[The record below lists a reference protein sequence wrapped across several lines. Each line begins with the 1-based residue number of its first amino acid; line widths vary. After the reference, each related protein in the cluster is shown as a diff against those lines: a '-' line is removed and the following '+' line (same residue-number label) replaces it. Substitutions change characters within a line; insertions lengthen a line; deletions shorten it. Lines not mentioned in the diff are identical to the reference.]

1 MIIGNKKNIFK
12 TWFKIISRIILVI
25 FLTVLIL
32 FAYIRFFELPSD
44 TSLRNPVIKEASVLL
59 DTKGRPI
66 GIYQDEYRSPVT
78 YEQINPFIIKCLV
91 AVEDARFY
99 EHGGV
104 DFRALFRVFFK
115 TILLNDTDSG
125 GGSTIT
131 QQLAKQFYPRPVTKD
146 KNVFIRSFTLIKSK
160 IKEWMVAWKL
170 EGIYSK
176 EEILTMYLNKFEFV
190 NGAHGIDAAAKTYFS
205 KAQDSLSN
213 DESATLVGMLQ
224 NPSRYNPIRF
234 PDLVHQRRNEVLLKT
249 DKKEYE
255 KLKSVNTDFSNFKRF
270 STQDTIVPYFKNSLE
285 TYLSKLIREQ
295 KITKP
300 DGTFYNIFND
310 GLIIES
316 TIDLDLQKYAEKA
329 TLEHMAW
336 IQTWFDLDW
345 KKDEPWTYKAG
356 EKEKT
361 QRIQILEKHAK
372 MSPRYMS
379 LRKRLLTPI
388 LAKIDNKLTDNE
400 IELLIRSKKDASILL
415 ALEKSQKNRLRKIKE
430 GVQLELI
437 IKSYTDLQDIYR
449 NEFDTKIKMFV
460 FDHSKGFKEVEM
472 SPMDSIKYHLKLLQT
487 GLVAMDPK
495 TGHVKCWNGGLD
507 FNYFKYDHVLSRRSI
522 GSTAK
527 PFLYTLAMSQKGIKP
542 CQEYKDMPYSI
553 LPGEGDFKNKEPWN
567 PENATKVNTG
577 LMYNLYH
584 GLLYSKNTITVKLLK
599 ELGSVKPL
607 INMWDQMGIPK
618 DEKLPNGRLA
628 VEEWPSIALGAIDIS
643 LLQLT
648 AAYATFAN
656 QGNYTKPILVKTIK
670 DKTGKIIYQAKTE
683 TQKVIAPLYNAIM
696 LDMLINN
703 ESGDFTMNLKS
714 PNGGKTGTTDDQS
727 DGWFVGLT
735 PGLVVGIWTGGEEK
749 WIRFLR
755 DDVGQG
761 YFTARP
767 VFEKFIKKLEADQ
780 TGLYDVNAQ
789 FAAPPPGFQ
798 ELTNC
803 SKRKTEK
810 LADFLNTRKP
820 LDSLSMKPI
829 GTDTLRSQS
838 N

>member
-1 MIIGNKKNIFK
+1 MELRNKKSVVLRGI
-12 TWFKIISRIILVI
+12 KIISKIVLAFI
-25 FLTVLIL
+25 FLIL
-32 FAYIRFFELPSD
+32 CLFIYIRFFELPSD
-44 TSLRNPVIKEASVLL
+44 QSLRNPVIKEASILL
-59 DTKGRPI
+59 DTKGKHI
-66 GIYQDEYRSPVT
+66 GVYQDEYRSLVT
-78 YEQINPFIIKCLV
+78 YEQINPLITKCLI
-91 AVEDARFY
+91 AVEDSRFY
-99 EHGGV
+99 EHNGV
-104 DFRALFRVFFK
+104 DFRALFRVLFK
-115 TILLNDTDSG
+115 TILLSDNDSG

-131 QQLAKQFYPRPVTKD
+131 QQLAKQFYPRPATKG
-146 KNVFIRSFTLIKSK
+146 KNILIRSFALVKSK

-176 EEILTMYLNKFEFV
+176 EDILTMYLNKFEFV
-190 NGAHGIDAAAKTYFS
+190 NGAHGINAAAKTYFN
-205 KAQDSLSN
+205 KPQDSLSM
-213 DESATLVGMLQ
+213 DEAATLVGMLK
-224 NPSRYNPIRF
+224 NPSRFNPVRF
-234 PDLVHQRRNEVLLKT
+234 PDLVHKRRNEVLLKS
-249 DKKEYE
+249 DKKAYE
-255 KLKSVNTDFSNFKRF
+255 NLNSIRTDFSNFKRF
-270 STQDTIVPYFKNSLE
+270 SIQDTIVPYFKNSLE
-285 TYLSKLIREQ
+285 KYLSKLIQDE
-295 KITKP
+295 KLTKP
-300 DGTFYNIFND
+300 DGTLYNIFND
-310 GLIIES
+310 GLVIES
-316 TIDLDLQKYAEKA
+316 TIDLDLQKYAEQA

-336 IQTWFDLDW
+336 IQSWFDLDW
-345 KKDEPWTYKAG
+345 KKDEPWTFKAG
-356 EKEKT
+356 AKERH
-361 QRIQILEKHAK
+361 QRLQVLDQHVK
-372 MSPRYMS
+372 MSPRYIS
-379 LRKRLLTPI
+379 LRKKLLSPI
-388 LAKIDNKLTDNE
+388 LNKTNNDLTDTE
-400 IELLIRSKKDASILL
+400 IEILIQSQKDASILL
-415 ALEKSQKNRLRKIKE
+415 TLEKAQKKKLQNIKNGE
-430 GVQLELI
+430 NFKQLLE
-437 IKSYTDLQDIYR
+437 SYTNFQAIAKK
-449 NEFDTKIKMFV
+449 EFDTKVEMTI
-460 FDHSKGFKEVEM
+460 FDHEKGVKGVEM

-487 GLVAMDPK
+487 GLVAMDPI

-507 FNYFKYDHVLSRRSI
+507 FEYFKYDHVLSRRSI

-553 LPGEGDFKNKEPWN
+553 LPGEGDFKNKEAWN

-607 INMWDQMGIPK
+607 IEMWDQMGIPK

-656 QGNYTKPILVKTIK
+656 QGNYIKPILVKTIK

-683 TQKVIAPLYNAIM
+683 TTKVIDPLYNSIM

-735 PGLVVGIWTGGEEK
+735 PSLVVGIWTGGEEK

-780 TGLYDVNAQ
+780 NGTYNPKVQ
-789 FAAPPPGFQ
+789 FAEPPSGFK

-803 SKRKTEK
+803 IKRKTEK
-810 LADFLNTRKP
+810 LVDFINARKP
-820 LDSLSMKPI
+820 LDSLRLK
-829 GTDTLRSQS
+829 TVVADTLS